1 MSAKGRLEI
10 QCLHVSRIKGTID
23 TFPAGLLC
31 QYLRK
36 YCKFST
42 KPLLGLSNKRSRPV
56 VRFFLLEGATLWPNE
71 AGGISLGGGRGEG
84 MLGCLRLRHH
94 SFEKHGYFWSLGIA
108 QSFKLQKWFF
118 FFKESTVNSLYS
130 GHCQDLE
137 LLSSLSRVHNSG
149 TLFQSNICNLS
160 FPGICFIM
168 VSTRQFRRKTTSIS
182 LFRKKIESSKS
193 LLFARFAAWS
203 LHHHDLLI
211 VCQAQV
217 SFGAS

>member
-10 QCLHVSRIKGTID
+10 QCLHVSRIIGTID

-71 AGGISLGGGRGEG
+71 AGGITLGGGGRGGG
-84 MLGCLRLRHH
+84 MLGCLRLHH
-94 SFEKHGYFWSLGIA
+94 HCFEKHGYFWSLGIA

-118 FFKESTVNSLYS
+118 FSKRVQSTPFIADTVRTSSYCPLYQESIIAGLYFS
-130 GHCQDLE
+130 QTSVIC
-137 LLSSLSRVHNSG
+137 
-149 TLFQSNICNLS
+149 LFQGSVLS
-160 FPGICFIM
+160 WCPQGNFGERQ
-168 VSTRQFRRKTTSIS
+168 RQFHYLERK
-182 LFRKKIESSKS
+182 
-193 LLFARFAAWS
+193 
-203 LHHHDLLI
+203 
-211 VCQAQV
+211 
-217 SFGAS
+217 